1 MSSIRY
7 CSRDKIQD
15 LGAVMS
21 PVLHCELGMI
31 YYEILALNYSYP
43 FLYTIKV
50 TGSRAIQF
58 PRQLVTRREQLALGR
73 VYKHSNDWKEF

>member
-1 MSSIRY
+1 MISRRALLSSIQY
-7 CSRDKIQD
+7 CSRDKTQD

-43 FLYTIKV
+43 F
-50 TGSRAIQF
+50 F
-58 PRQLVTRREQLALGR
+58 
-73 VYKHSNDWKEF
+73 